1 MQWKNKLKLQALK
14 PLGINLK
21 NKKKINFTKK
31 NCGYPQAYKKLPTA
45 PIYFLGHSEEYSLNV
60 W

>member
-1 MQWKNKLKLQALK
+1 MQWKKKLKLQALK

-31 NCGYPQAYKKLPTA
+31 IVATLKHTKS
-45 PIYFLGHSEEYSLNV
+45 FLNP
-60 W
+60 